1 MLCLSFLP
9 YIFSST
15 KSEKKKVEQVL
26 PRGGRWGRA
35 VLEWR
40 EKVVRKEVGG

>member
-1 MLCLSFLP
+1 MFFLLQNLR
-9 YIFSST
+9 T
-15 KSEKKKVEQVL
+15 KVEQVL